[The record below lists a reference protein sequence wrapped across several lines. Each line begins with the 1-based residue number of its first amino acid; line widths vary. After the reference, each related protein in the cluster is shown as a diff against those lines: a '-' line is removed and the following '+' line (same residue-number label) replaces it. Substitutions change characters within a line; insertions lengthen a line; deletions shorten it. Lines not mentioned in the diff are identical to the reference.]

1 MDQHRGTAPHA
12 HPVDALIVVDVQA
25 AFVTGDGAVPGAA
38 RLVDRTADLI
48 ARARQGGALVVH
60 LQNDGP
66 PGAEDEP
73 HTPGWELHHPVRHG
87 PTERVIRKPYDD
99 GFRETPLGDVLAD
112 AGVRAVAVCGVMS
125 EMCVQAT
132 ARTALDRGYRVV
144 VPHDAHAT
152 QDVPA
157 APGICGAVPAAT
169 VSRVAAYALGSDAE
183 VTSAAADVSFT
194 APDPAGDIALTAPD
208 VAPDV
213 SFTAPRAAR
222 AR

>member
-1 MDQHRGTAPHA
+1 ME
-12 HPVDALIVVDVQA
+12 ALIVVDVQS
-25 AFVTGDGAVPGAA
+25 AFVTGDGAVPAAA

-48 ARARQGGALVVH
+48 ARARRSGALVVH

-73 HTPGWELHHPVRHG
+73 HTPGWELHHPVEPG
-87 PTERVIRKPYDD
+87 PAELVVRKSHDD
-99 GFRETPLGDVLAD
+99 GFRDTPLGGVLAE

-132 ARTALDRGYRVV
+132 ARTALERGHRVV

-157 APGICGAVPAAT
+157 VPGVSGVIPAAT

-183 VTSAAADVSFT
+183 VTVPAAEVAFT
-194 APDPAGDIALTAPD
+194 APG
-208 VAPDV
+208 
-213 SFTAPRAAR
+213 RG
-222 AR
+222 

>member
-1 MDQHRGTAPHA
+1 MSQHAETPAPPA
-12 HPVDALIVVDVQA
+12 GNTPNPPPVDALIVVDVQS
-25 AFVTGDGAVPGAA
+25 AFVTGEGAVPAAA
-38 RLVDRTADLI
+38 RLVDRTTDLL
-48 ARARQGGALVVH
+48 ARARRDGALVVH

-73 HTPGWELHHPVRHG
+73 HTPGWELHHPVEPG
-87 PTERVIRKPYDD
+87 PRELVIRKPHDD
-99 GFRETPLGDVLAD
+99 GFEETRLGGVLTD

-132 ARTALDRGYRVV
+132 ARTALARGYRVV

-157 APGICGAVPAAT
+157 APGISELVPAAT

-183 VTSAAADVSFT
+183 VTVRASDVTFT
-194 APDPAGDIALTAPD
+194 APVAG
-208 VAPDV
+208 
-213 SFTAPRAAR
+213 
-222 AR
+222 

>member
-1 MDQHRGTAPHA
+1 MDHYAGPAPQTPTGSVA
-12 HPVDALIVVDVQA
+12 PALPVDALIVVDVQS
-25 AFVTGDGAVPGAA
+25 AFVTGDGAVPAAA
-38 RLVDRTADLI
+38 RLVDRTTDLI
-48 ARARQGGALVVH
+48 ARARRDGALVVH

-73 HTPGWELHHPVRHG
+73 HTPGWRLHHPVEAG
-87 PTERVIRKPYDD
+87 PLEVVVRKPHDD
-99 GFRETPLGDVLAD
+99 GFRETPLGGLLAD

-132 ARTALDRGYRVV
+132 ARTALARGYRVV

-157 APGICGAVPAAT
+157 APGISAAIPAAT

-183 VTSAAADVSFT
+183 VTVAAADVTFT
-194 APDPAGDIALTAPD
+194 APGPTA
-208 VAPDV
+208 A
-213 SFTAPRAAR
+213 
-222 AR
+222 